1 MRHQSTSSPTPPG
14 KHRLLALCVFAA
26 ALNGLPAASW
36 AAPQGNAHPYS
47 IQAGSLSRALA
58 QFAAE
63 SRVTVQFAPE
73 LTRGLSSSGLNG
85 SFSVEQ
91 GLATLLAGSG
101 LEAVRLSEGVYG
113 LIKRAGAG
121 DALTLGATNIS
132 GAAVESAWGPVDG
145 IVAKRSASGSKTDS
159 ALSEIPQTINV
170 VTQDEI
176 SLRGA
181 KTVTEAL
188 RYTPGMTVGG
198 FSDRVKI
205 FDEPTS
211 RGFSPT
217 PLYIDGLHLP
227 YGGGSTGGSLQ
238 IDPYTL
244 ERIEVLKGPA
254 SVLYG
259 QNQPGGIV
267 NMVSKRPTA
276 TPLHEIKL
284 GGGSY
289 DRKYG
294 AFDIA
299 GPLDDQGE
307 WLYRLTGVVND
318 SGSSIDYADQNRL
331 LLAPSLTWQP
341 DERTSITLFAQYQ
354 KDRDTPEAQGLPA
367 YGTLYNT
374 PNGRIS
380 RSLFIGEPG
389 VNKYD
394 REQFVVGYEAAFEL
408 NDIWTLRQN
417 ARYAYVDDRYTAPL
431 HGYAFPTNPVTGLN
445 DRSYQTR
452 YGVDWAQTNKVYG
465 IDNIAQAKFNTGA
478 LEHTV
483 LLGLDY
489 YHFNSQFLGRYDR
502 SGAGIDLYNPVYGS
516 AFNFTAPYR
525 WDNTIRQ
532 TGLYVQDQLRWN
544 NWFLTLG
551 GRYDVAETD
560 NKAPLAG
567 THSNVKDEKFTGRAG
582 LGYQFDNG
590 LTPYISYAE
599 SFLPQ
604 TGTDAGGSP
613 FEPTSGKQYEAGIK
627 YEPKAIDGFI
637 QLSVYQIDQE
647 NMLTNDLSN
656 PMFSIQSGAVRS
668 RGVELEG
675 KLNVTN
681 NLRLM
686 AAVSRNQNKWHSSN
700 DGREGRTVASRP
712 PLTTSAWV
720 DYSFDASALAG
731 LGAGLG
737 VRYVRG
743 NYGSDYAEDAFQIPS
758 YTVYDAMLSYDLEKS
773 PLHVKGVAVKLNLEN
788 LTDKKYVSS
797 CGSDLD
803 CYYGESRTLTADV
816 TYNW

>member
-1 MRHQSTSSPTPPG
+1 MSHQSTSLPMLPG
-14 KHRLLALCVFAA
+14 KRRLLALCVFAA

-36 AAPQGNAHPYS
+36 AAAVGSAHPYS

-63 SRVTVQFAPE
+63 SQVTVQFAPE

-85 SFSVEQ
+85 RFSVEQ
-91 GLATLLAGSG
+91 GLAVLLAGSG

-113 LIKRAGAG
+113 LIKQAGTG
-121 DALTLGATNIS
+121 DTLTLGATNIS
-132 GAAVESAWGPVDG
+132 SAAVESAWGPVDG

-176 SLRGA
+176 TLRGSR
-181 KTVTEAL
+181 TVTEAL
-188 RYTPGMTVGG
+188 RYTPGMTV
-198 FSDRVKI
+198 
-205 FDEPTS
+205 
-211 RGFSPT
+211 
-217 PLYIDGLHLP
+217 
-227 YGGGSTGGSLQ
+227 
-238 IDPYTL
+238 
-244 ERIEVLKGPA
+244 
-254 SVLYG
+254 
-259 QNQPGGIV
+259 
-267 NMVSKRPTA
+267 
-276 TPLHEIKL
+276 
-284 GGGSY
+284 
-289 DRKYG
+289 
-294 AFDIA
+294 
-299 GPLDDQGE
+299 
-307 WLYRLTGVVND
+307 
-318 SGSSIDYADQNRL
+318 
-331 LLAPSLTWQP
+331 
-341 DERTSITLFAQYQ
+341 
-354 KDRDTPEAQGLPA
+354 
-367 YGTLYNT
+367 
-374 PNGRIS
+374 
-380 RSLFIGEPG
+380 
-389 VNKYD
+389 
-394 REQFVVGYEAAFEL
+394 
-408 NDIWTLRQN
+408 
-417 ARYAYVDDRYTAPL
+417 
-431 HGYAFPTNPVTGLN
+431 
-445 DRSYQTR
+445 
-452 YGVDWAQTNKVYG
+452 
-465 IDNIAQAKFNTGA
+465 
-478 LEHTV
+478 
-483 LLGLDY
+483 
-489 YHFNSQFLGRYDR
+489 
-502 SGAGIDLYNPVYGS
+502 
-516 AFNFTAPYR
+516 
-525 WDNTIRQ
+525 
-532 TGLYVQDQLRWN
+532 
-544 NWFLTLG
+544 G

-604 TGTDAGGSP
+604 TGTNASGNP

-668 RGVELEG
+668 RGVELES
-675 KLNVTN
+675 KLNVTK
-681 NLRLM
+681 NLRMM

-712 PLTTSAWV
+712 PLTASAWV

-743 NYGSDYAEDAFQIPS
+743 SYGSDYDDAFQIPS

-773 PLHVKGVAVKLNLEN
+773 PLHVKGVALKLNLEN